1 MPICERYAVHHTHA
15 SMPNRNSSQPM
26 TSKPDMTI
34 SCARPSRRAL
44 PCVALASLLLA
55 GCATMT
61 DDRARAAVADLKNY
75 DLCLA
80 AEAGFDPQ
88 GFDLHPRVVEA
99 AAQRVKENSIDCADH
114 RREIIGRLVRALREE
129 RVRAEQLRIR
139 IMPPVIVVP
148 R

>member
-1 MPICERYAVHHTHA
+1 MC
-15 SMPNRNSSQPM
+15 SLNSAALM
-26 TSKPDMTI
+26 TSKVIMKTAGMPASRMVLL
-34 SCARPSRRAL
+34 CAAPL
-44 PCVALASLLLA
+44 VALLA
-55 GCATMT
+55 GCATMN

-99 AAQRVKENSIDCADH
+99 AAARVRDSGIDCAAH
-114 RREIIGRLVRALREE
+114 RQEIIGRLVRALREE
-129 RVRAEQLRIR
+129 RLRAEQLRIR
-139 IMPPVIVVP
+139 IVPPVIVVP

>member
-1 MPICERYAVHHTHA
+1 
-15 SMPNRNSSQPM
+15 M
-26 TSKPDMTI
+26 TD
-34 SCARPSRRAL
+34 RPYTTLR
-44 PCVALASLLLA
+44 VALAAGFILAASLLA

-99 AAQRVKENSIDCADH
+99 AAARVRDSGIDCSAH
-114 RREIIGRLVRALREE
+114 RQEIIGRLVRALREE

-139 IMPPVIVVP
+139 IVPPVIVVP

>member
-1 MPICERYAVHHTHA
+1 MKTADAPASRLLLLCAV
-15 SMPNRNSSQPM
+15 P
-26 TSKPDMTI
+26 
-34 SCARPSRRAL
+34 
-44 PCVALASLLLA
+44 VLALLA

-99 AAQRVKENSIDCADH
+99 AAQRVKGNNIDCAEY

-139 IMPPVIVVP
+139 IVPPVIVVP